1 MATAYIVDAVRTA
14 GGRRN
19 GKLAGWHPVDL
30 AAATLD
36 TLVARTGMDGSKID
50 DVIMGC
56 VTQAG
61 QQAMQVGRNAVL
73 ASKNIPDSVPAVSVA
88 VADRVCKKFSAERS
102 AVIAAVM
109 AGAKALRA
117 AAVCSDLSPPAAP
130 CGMCRQTLA
139 EFASDCEIVL
149 CGPAPAGEGQQG
161 EVVRVKLSELLPRAF
176 SPASLH
182 AFAQQQR
189 ARSGDGSNG

>member
-1 MATAYIVDAVRTA
+1 MVKAEQL
-14 GGRRN
+14 G
-19 GKLAGWHPVDL
+19 DL
-30 AAATLD
+30 PPELRELVAAAQA
-36 TLVARTGMDGSKID
+36 ARARAYAPYSSFFVGAAVQSVDGRIFTGAN
-50 DVIMGC
+50 VE
-56 VTQAG
+56 
-61 QQAMQVGRNAVL
+61 NASYGL
-73 ASKNIPDSVPAVSVA
+73 AI
-88 VADRVCKKFSAERS
+88 CAERS

-130 CGMCRQTLA
+130 CGMCRQTLT

-189 ARSGDGSNG
+189 ARGGDGSNG